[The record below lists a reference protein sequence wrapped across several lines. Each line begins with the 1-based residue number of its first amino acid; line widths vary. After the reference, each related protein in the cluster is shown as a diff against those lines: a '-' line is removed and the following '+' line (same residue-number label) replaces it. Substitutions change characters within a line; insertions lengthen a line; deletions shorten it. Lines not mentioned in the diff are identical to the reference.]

1 MGRGGLREQRLGR
14 AGTVPCRTPAEIAA
28 QEGIKA
34 CVARKEKLG
43 SIRTGGHGVK
53 SDGERRIK
61 PQNLWLR
68 ALGGIPKDRMEET
81 QQAPARIGSKQGARE
96 GIKKHQAP

>member
-1 MGRGGLREQRLGR
+1 MGR

-43 SIRTGGHGVK
+43 HIQTGGYGVK
-53 SDGERRIK
+53 SGGERRIK

-68 ALGGIPKDRMEET
+68 ALGGIHKDRMEET
-81 QQAPARIGSKQGARE
+81 QQSPAWIGSRQGARE
-96 GIKKHQAP
+96 GIKKHQTP